1 MMATGFWWVLLGVA
15 VYGFLHSFLASH
27 TAKGWAERALG
38 AAARRFYRLFYILI
52 ALAGVVPL
60 LLLARFLPDKVIFAF
75 TLPWSL
81 LLMLLQGLAG
91 LGLIAAV
98 SQTDPWAF
106 IGLRQ
111 IGTAPAL
118 RAQPGSEDQA
128 GKLVTTGLY
137 QRVRHPIY
145 TFSLLAIWLVPMVS
159 WNLLAMMIGL
169 TLYIFVGIYFEE
181 RKLVAEFGHAYTLYR
196 GRTPVLL
203 PKLFK

>member
-1 MMATGFWWVLLGVA
+1 MVGTGFWWILLGVGG
-15 VYGFLHSFLASH
+15 YGTLHSFLASH
-27 TAKGWAERALG
+27 TAKGWAERVLG
-38 AAARRFYRLFYILI
+38 AAARRFYRLCYIFI
-52 ALAGVVPL
+52 AFVGIVPL
-60 LLLARFLPDKVIFAF
+60 LALARLLPDKVIYGF

-91 LGLIAAV
+91 LGLLAAV

-118 RAQPGSEDQA
+118 REHPGSGA
-128 GKLVTTGLY
+128 LVTTGLY

-145 TFSLLAIWLVPMVS
+145 TFSILAIWLVPMVS
-159 WNLLAMMIGL
+159 WNLLALMIGL

-181 RKLVAEFGHAYTLYR
+181 RKLVAEFGEAYIAYR
-196 GRTPVLL
+196 ARTPVLL
-203 PKLFK
+203 PKLFN